1 MSTLSLIKN
10 LTKKSPAILALYK
23 FIKAEGIKHAYF
35 WTLKK
40 KFKDSCGYN
49 LNLTNPKGFNEKIQ
63 WIKVYHHDPLMTK
76 CADKYHVRSYIKEK
90 IKEDSTLELTKI
102 YGVWD
107 NPEEIS
113 FDSLPNQF
121 VLKSNHAS
129 GQVIIVKDK
138 KQLNQQEAVSKMK
151 QWLQE
156 NYYYITG
163 EWVYKDIKPVIIC
176 EELLDDDIKDYK
188 FYCFNGE
195 PKFLYISEGMAKSHE
210 QARMNFVNLD
220 WEKAPFQ
227 RKDYA
232 QFEKLPSK
240 PENLENM
247 IQVAQNLAQ
256 PFPFVHVD
264 LYSIKGKT
272 IFSELTFYPNGGFAP
287 FYPAEWEYK
296 IGDWIK
302 LNK

>member
-1 MSTLSLIKN
+1 
-10 LTKKSPAILALYK
+10 
-23 FIKAEGIKHAYF
+23 
-35 WTLKK
+35 
-40 KFKDSCGYN
+40 
-49 LNLTNPKGFNEKIQ
+49 
-63 WIKVYHHDPLMTK
+63 MTK

-195 PKFLYISEGMAKSHE
+195 PKFLYISEGLAKSHE

-220 WEKAPFQ
+220 W
-227 RKDYA
+227 
-232 QFEKLPSK
+232 
-240 PENLENM
+240 
-247 IQVAQNLAQ
+247 V
-256 PFPFVHVD
+256 
-264 LYSIKGKT
+264 
-272 IFSELTFYPNGGFAP
+272 
-287 FYPAEWEYK
+287 
-296 IGDWIK
+296 
-302 LNK
+302 

>member
-63 WIKVYHHDPLMTK
+63 WIKVYYHDPLMTQ
-76 CADKYHVRSYIKEK
+76 CADKYRVRSYIEEK
-90 IKEDSTLELTKI
+90 IGGGTNLELTKI
-102 YGVWD
+102 YGVWND
-107 NPEEIS
+107 PGEIS
-113 FDSLPNQF
+113 FDILPNQF

-138 KQLNQQEAVSKMK
+138 EKLNQKKAVSRMK
-151 QWLQE
+151 QWIKE

-195 PKFLYISEGMAKSHE
+195 PKFLYISEGFAKSHE
-210 QARMNFVNLD
+210 QVRMNFMNLN
-220 WEKAPFQ
+220 WEKTPFQ

-232 QFEKLPSK
+232 QFETLPPK
-240 PENLENM
+240 PVNLENM
-247 IQVAQNLAQ
+247 IHVAERLAQ
-256 PFPFVHVD
+256 PFPFVRVD

-287 FYPAEWEYK
+287 FYPMEWEYR
-296 IGDWIK
+296 IGNWIK
-302 LNK
+302 LKK